1 MLRAATD
8 GALTSSGLLNRCY
21 KFFLLVFVISAAV
34 AVFSSE
40 PELPSKRPKRFVLA
54 VSNGSWSS
62 AHVGLALIS
71 AVAALLV
78 GIGAHGIFSMDTDDY
93 LYGNGAGGPPA
104 LGPFNHC
111 KLVLQCLRG

>member
-8 GALTSSGLLNRCY
+8 GALTRSGLLNRCY

-93 LYGNGAGGPPA
+93 LYGNGAGSPPA
-104 LGPFNHC
+104 LGPFNNC